1 MVQMSGLQQN
11 YQVPLA
17 AVEKVLYSGVAA
29 NIFGRMIKVLGG
41 PTDFLECV
49 TDYLPQTP
57 LIIPVLAS
65 YGHITV
71 LV

>member
-1 MVQMSGLQQN
+1 M
-11 YQVPLA
+11 PLA